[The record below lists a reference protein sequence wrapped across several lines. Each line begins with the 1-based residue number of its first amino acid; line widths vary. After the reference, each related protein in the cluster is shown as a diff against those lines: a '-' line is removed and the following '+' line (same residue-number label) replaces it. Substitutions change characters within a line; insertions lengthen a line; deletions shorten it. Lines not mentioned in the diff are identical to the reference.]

1 MNPGFLSYILLT
13 LSLILIG
20 FGWRTHAIGGASA
33 RAASLFGLGWI
44 AAAAVD
50 WKAGAWAGTA
60 AYAPLLALA
69 AIGLVSPYS
78 RKDAASALSFGCL
91 LGAIYSLVQLVER
104 IDPLAIVLHPS
115 VDPVAL
121 IVVLIVCYT
130 RRASTQFAM
139 LSIALVVNDAYTAL
153 LYARWQTPFF
163 GGREF
168 QDAWWMAAASAR
180 ALSVAAAAVVDRAK
194 REGGRIRAWLRVRR

>member
-13 LSLILIG
+13 LSLILIC
-20 FGWRTHAIGGASA
+20 FGWRSHAIGGASA
-33 RAASLFGLGWI
+33 RAASLFCLGWI

-69 AIGLVSPYS
+69 ALGLVSPFS
-78 RKDAASALSFGCL
+78 RKDAAAALSFGCL
-91 LGAIYSLVQLVER
+91 LGAIFSLVQLVER
-104 IDPLAIVLHPS
+104 VDPLAIVLHPT

-121 IVVLIVCYT
+121 IALLVVCYT
-130 RRASTQFAM
+130 RRAAAQLAM
-139 LSIALVVNDAYTAL
+139 LSIALVVNDAYMAL
-153 LYARWQTPFF
+153 LYARWQPPFF

-168 QDAWWMAAASAR
+168 QDAWWVAAASAR
-180 ALSVAAAAVVDRAK
+180 VLSVASAAVVDRAK
-194 REGGRIRAWLRVRR
+194 REGGRIWAWLRVRR